1 MVTDITCWPVCIVS
15 LEIEDFHQV
24 LPEFDKT
31 LDHVH
36 FDVSEIWLEMWGV
49 SCLHCLWHHQYH
61 QSTDCRYCTAQI
73 VQSNGVLRYMITR
86 HTWWQ
91 AIHGYH
97 HSVECQPVVNN
108 PSESQLRH
116 RMNMGWW
123 ISVRPWDFQ
132 LDLWRDDY
140 QDGHMVTERHFLDF
154 HMTQNNVH
162 HHACEYEHKLHL
174 GGFSCHRLGFSV
186 VALLLYSLW
195 WSFSC
200 STSQMMSL
208 SYGWRWCSYSKL
220 LPTFCRKAAVI
231 RHLEIWTTSTVL
243 G

>member
-1 MVTDITCWPVCIVS
+1 MNSDTEKSWGPDDEVNSCRARCTTSSLAIAFRAILERVQPLWWSLTLRADLFALSVQKLKTSTKSSQSLTKPLIMFISISPRSGWSNTQSNS
-15 LEIEDFHQV
+15 LEKKRPR
-24 LPEFDKT
+24 L
-31 LDHVH
+31 
-36 FDVSEIWLEMWGV
+36 MWGV

-73 VQSNGVLRYMITR
+73 VQSNGVLRYMVTR

-97 HSVECQPVVNN
+97 HSVECQPVVQY

-162 HHACEYEHKLHL
+162 HHACEYEH
-174 GGFSCHRLGFSV
+174 
-186 VALLLYSLW
+186 
-195 WSFSC
+195 
-200 STSQMMSL
+200 
-208 SYGWRWCSYSKL
+208 
-220 LPTFCRKAAVI
+220 
-231 RHLEIWTTSTVL
+231 
-243 G
+243 